1 MLHSPVYIAVFISFS
16 KMVNYYVCIL
26 FDDNAAVSNSAGKS
40 VVQYSSMASIS
51 AVTEACF

>member
-16 KMVNYYVCIL
+16 KMLNYYVWIL